1 MLRYTNMVN
10 NKWTIILMILISGY
24 CFAQNETKKVPL
36 TNILTSVEE
45 KFNVKFSYSSNEIS
59 KVSIEEPQ
67 EYSNLQDVLAYLNS
81 KTLLN
86 FKAIDD
92 RYITVSELGKTISIC
107 GKVISS
113 ENNDLLLGANILLKK
128 SGKGTITNDIG
139 EFKMSDVSIDE
150 TIIISFLGFKNIE
163 ISVKELFSVNGECR
177 KILMIN
183 DNEELNQVIIT
194 KFLTTGLQKTIDG
207 SIVLNTA
214 EFGSLPGLIEPDI
227 LQSIQALPGV
237 ESVNESIANIN
248 IRGGTNDQN
257 LMLWDDIKM
266 YHSGH
271 FFGLIS
277 AYNPYLTNKV
287 IVTKNGTS
295 SAYSDGVSS
304 TINMFT
310 KNQLLGKVSGG
321 AGFNLINADA
331 FLEIP
336 ISKNLEV
343 HISGRRSFTDLIN
356 TPTYDNYFE
365 RSFQDSEISTNE
377 DVENSQ
383 TDSNFMFYDYTAKLL
398 YDFNQNH
405 KFRANVIAINNNLD
419 YSETNLNS
427 DSSTESKSSKLA
439 QENLG
444 FGGQLESAWNSRFK
458 TKLIGYYSRYN
469 VDSDDYRVETDQRL
483 TQANEVLDTGLKL
496 NTFLNINDN
505 LVLLNGYQ
513 FNETG
518 ILNETVVSAPSYSK
532 TKKDVLLNH
541 AFYSEIES
549 NKGNTYLRAGARLN
563 YFQKFNKFIIE
574 PRLNIRHKLSNSL
587 AIKLEGE
594 FKNQSATQKV
604 DFQNDFLGVEN
615 RRWILANED
624 NIPISTSKQASLGVD
639 FYRNNL
645 NVDLTGYYKE
655 VNGITASNQG
665 FYNNFQYLSAT
676 GNYTS
681 KGVEFLAN
689 KTANNFS
696 AWMSYSFSINNYE
709 FESFIPAKFPNNLD
723 IRHSFSLA
731 VNYDILEN
739 LSVSLGGIYRSGQPY
754 TKPVEG
760 NETVQSGNNIF
771 VNYDTPNAENLD
783 DFMRLDMSLSYKVK
797 ISNTVN
803 TAINFGIRNLTN
815 QNNVINRY
823 YQVDTNDSNKA
834 VQIDNKSMKL
844 TPNMSLRLNF

>member
-1 MLRYTNMVN
+1 MLRYTKMVN

-45 KFNVKFSYSSNEIS
+45 KFNVKFSYSSSEIS

-163 ISVKELFSVNGECR
+163 ISVKELFSVNSECR

-398 YDFNQNH
+398 YDFNKDH

-419 YSETNLNS
+419 YSESNLKS

-549 NKGNTYLRAGARLN
+549 NKGKTYLRAGARLN

-760 NETVQSGNNIF
+760 NETVQSGNNVF